1 MRAPRETLHLL
12 LATALQLIGCA
23 AKAPQPQTK
32 GTHPLGEVMQWMEVY
47 NRSFCQP
54 KEMLVPVSEEHP
66 AEVEHLLA
74 PSCVPLRRCAGCCA
88 DEGLQCVPTRMHVV
102 VMEVMKTRYLH
113 SHLGQLAFEEHSAC
127 ECRPKTNRKV
137 NPERPEQPKGK
148 NSIGRKHK
156 RKRPPERDSPYL
168 YVQGPSRT
176 LQSLHVLHFLTNSA
190 CTGGIELGPF
200 CPPCPDK
207 RRRQDPQTCQCRC
220 RRRSQHC
227 QARGLELNEHSCRCE
242 KLRR

>member
-1 MRAPRETLHLL
+1 SGVPGGAGHQE
-12 LATALQLIGCA
+12 AQG
-23 AKAPQPQTK
+23 
-32 GTHPLGEVMQWMEVY
+32 WMEVY

-102 VMEVMKTRYLH
+102 VMEVMGGRA
-113 SHLGQLAFEEHSAC
+113 GGERNLAFVEHSAC
-127 ECRPKTNRKV
+127 ECRP
-137 NPERPEQPKGK
+137 
-148 NSIGRKHK
+148 S
-156 RKRPPERDSPYL
+156 
-168 YVQGPSRT
+168 
-176 LQSLHVLHFLTNSA
+176 
-190 CTGGIELGPF
+190 
-200 CPPCPDK
+200 CPPCSDK

-227 QARGLELNEHSCRCE
+227 QDRGLELNEHSCR
-242 KLRR
+242 